1 MFSKDMKLGYLL
13 TFYRDLLDER
23 TERIM
28 SSYYEDDLSL
38 AEIAEGV
45 GISRQGVRHIIK
57 RAEENLLLFEEKLG
71 LADSFE
77 RQTRFTNE
85 IKAFADSIRE
95 NENYAPIADK
105 LDAILNDLINVY
117 KN

>member
-13 TFYRDLLDER
+13 TFYRELLDER
-23 TERIM
+23 TQEIM

-38 AEIAEGV
+38 AEIADGV

-57 RAEENLLLFEEKLG
+57 RAEEDLLFYEDRLHFARKFEAQGRIADEIKS
-71 LADSFE
+71 LADKCREDKALAPLTE
-77 RQTRFTNE
+77 R
-85 IKAFADSIRE
+85 
-95 NENYAPIADK
+95 
-105 LDAILNDLINVY
+105 LDAILQGLIDIY